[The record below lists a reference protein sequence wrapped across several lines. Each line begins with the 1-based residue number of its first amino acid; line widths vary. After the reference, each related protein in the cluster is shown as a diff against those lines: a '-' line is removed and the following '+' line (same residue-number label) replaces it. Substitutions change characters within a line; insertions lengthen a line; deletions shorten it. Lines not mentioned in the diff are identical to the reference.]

1 MHGEKR
7 SKNSHGYSGEE
18 MSSEAMGY
26 SLDDYIY
33 SLEARGGGRGPG
45 GGGGADSDADVHA
58 QLLAKERDL
67 ILAAEFGKALL
78 EKNEDLSK
86 QNEKIAEEFSRKL
99 EELEQEKYHLRR
111 RLEVA
116 EEEYELKVSELH
128 SDITG
133 LRALLEQTENS
144 QRSAE
149 KEKSLLI

>member
-1 MHGEKR
+1 
-7 SKNSHGYSGEE
+7 

-67 ILAAEFGKALL
+67 ILAAELGKALL

-86 QNEKIAEEFSRKL
+86 QNEKIAEEFSQKL
-99 EELEQEKYHLRR
+99 EVGFAVPFCK
-111 RLEVA
+111 
-116 EEEYELKVSELH
+116 
-128 SDITG
+128 
-133 LRALLEQTENS
+133 LRAFQTILN
-144 QRSAE
+144 RSPLCRTKKVGLAVFFGAGG
-149 KEKSLLI
+149 KHQM

>member
-1 MHGEKR
+1 
-7 SKNSHGYSGEE
+7 

-67 ILAAEFGKALL
+67 ILAAELGKALL

-86 QNEKIAEEFSRKL
+86 QNEKIAEEFSQKL
-99 EELEQEKYHLRR
+99 EVGADRTI
-111 RLEVA
+111 LEVT
-116 EEEYELKVSELH
+116 SIP
-128 SDITG
+128 D
-133 LRALLEQTENS
+133 NP
-144 QRSAE
+144 
-149 KEKSLLI
+149 